1 MKAAFIDRY
10 GGNDQV
16 KVADIAVP
24 MMGPTDVLVR
34 IHAASVNPLDVK
46 TRDGK
51 LKTLLK
57 YRFPLVLG
65 NDLSGVVSDV
75 GAHVTRFKKG
85 DAIYARLD
93 KDRIGTFAE
102 FAVVREGAAA
112 LKPTNVTFEEAAAL
126 PLVALTAWQALV
138 EIGLGPINA
147 CDSRAGN
154 RGDIQPPVTW
164 AQ

>member
-1 MKAAFIDRY
+1 MRSVVAVGY
-10 GGNDQV
+10 GGPEVIEIVDRPAP
-16 KVADIAVP
+16 VA
-24 MMGPTDVLVR
+24 GPRDVVISVR
-34 IHAASVNPLDVK
+34 AAGLNPLDVK
-46 TRDGK
+46 IRDGK

-112 LKPTNVTFEEAAAL
+112 LADDADL
-126 PLVALTAWQALV
+126 PLSLRARCG
-138 EIGLGPINA
+138 I
-147 CDSRAGN
+147 SRD
-154 RGDIQPPVTW
+154 R
-164 AQ
+164 